1 MQDWSH
7 VALVENLKVDTA
19 SEIYER
25 MQAYI
30 ASAPPPLTWNLLAGK
45 ERQAA
50 ADLRQKVDEFGETL
64 PPGSAVAV
72 RREPV
77 DLRVMQ
83 DNVLRLIYTLRP
95 VFPGQEYPQGEEW
108 MVFVRRT
115 DTYFALLQRLV
126 TNA

>member
-1 MQDWSH
+1 MRHWPITE
-7 VALVENLKVDTA
+7 LTNGLRLDTA

-25 MQAYI
+25 IQAHI
-30 ASAPPPLTWNLLAGK
+30 ANAPPPLTWNLLAGK

-50 ADLRQKVDEFGETL
+50 ADLRHKVDEFGETL

-77 DLRVMQ
+77 DMSTMQ
-83 DNVLRLIYTLRP
+83 DNVLRIVYTMRP
-95 VFPGQEYPQGEEW
+95 VFPGQEYPPGEEW

-115 DTYFALLQRLV
+115 DTDFALLQRLV